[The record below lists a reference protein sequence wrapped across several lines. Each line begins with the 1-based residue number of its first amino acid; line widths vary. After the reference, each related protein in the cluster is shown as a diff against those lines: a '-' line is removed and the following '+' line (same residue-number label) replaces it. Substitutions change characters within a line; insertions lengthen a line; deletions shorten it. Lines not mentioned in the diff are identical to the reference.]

1 MNFEEFGEDIQ
12 EHIEYIISQS
22 NMKLSATAL
31 KNFDHALEEAG
42 LSNEKVLEIEKL
54 IGSMLFFYHY
64 KDLIK
69 ERR

>member
-1 MNFEEFGEDIQ
+1 MNIEEFGEGIQ
-12 EHIEYIISQS
+12 EQIEYLISQS
-22 NMKLSATAL
+22 SMKLSATAL

-54 IGSMLFFYHY
+54 IAAMLFFYHY

-69 ERR
+69 ERK